1 MTEEM
6 NEPQAQTEIIDAPQ
20 EQAQQTE
27 ETVQETPQADV
38 QETEQQ
44 ASEVEASTDNQEQ
57 VTADDGKPKPI
68 IEGLTYTSQEEL
80 VKGVKAKDEYIE
92 KLKADLQAKQQ
103 AEQEVYKQL
112 GYQNELQFKNAQV
125 EQQLTTQYQND
136 VAVVENAYNT
146 DLITLNNALDNGQM
160 SEYDYQNKIA
170 ELQQLAV
177 DYLAGVK
184 ANDMARR
191 QQAQYQLQQA
201 QQQQFEQQK
210 KSLYETHKEH
220 KDLIDLFY
228 DPQPTIEKA
237 IAMKQAIAQQ
247 AVEAYKASLQA
258 GQENSAAKAN
268 LNSSVNVG
276 NPVQADSSMPQ
287 SIKAVLAKAEKDPNW
302 YNSNSSKIAELINSG
317 AIK

>member
-6 NEPQAQTEIIDAPQ
+6 NEPQAQTEIIEAPQ
-20 EQAQQTE
+20 EQEQQTE
-27 ETVQETPQADV
+27 ETVQETPQAAV

-44 ASEVEASTDNQEQ
+44 ASEVEASTDNQDVQTE
-57 VTADDGKPKPI
+57 DGKPKPF
-68 IEGLTYTSQEEL
+68 IEGLTYTSPEEV
-80 VKGVKAKDEYIE
+80 VKGIKAKDEYIE
-92 KLKADLQAKQQ
+92 KLKTELQQKQQ

-125 EQQLTTQYQND
+125 EQQLTTQYNND
-136 VAVVENAYNT
+136 VAMVENAYNT
-146 DLITLNNALDNGQM
+146 DLITLNNALDSGTL

-170 ELQQLAV
+170 ELQQLKV
-177 DYLAGVK
+177 DYLAQAK
-184 ANDMARR
+184 AGDLTRR
-191 QQAQYQLQQA
+191 QQAQLQQKQA

-210 KSLYETHKEH
+210 KSLYETHNEQ
-220 KDLIDLFY
+220 KDITDLFY

-258 GQENSAAKAN
+258 GQENSDAKAN

-276 NPVQADSSMPQ
+276 NHVQADSSMPQ
-287 SIKAVLAKAEKDPNW
+287 SIKAVLVKAEKDPNW
-302 YNSNSSKIAELINSG
+302 YNSNSAKIAELINSG
-317 AIK
+317 VIK

>member
-1 MTEEM
+1 MTEEF

-20 EQAQQTE
+20 EQ
-27 ETVQETPQADV
+27 ETVQETPQA
-38 QETEQQ
+38 EEEQ
-44 ASEVEASTDNQEQ
+44 ASEVEASTDNQTQ
-57 VTADDGKPKPI
+57 VDDGKPKPF
-68 IEGLTYTSQEEL
+68 IEGLTYTSPEEV

-92 KLKADLQAKQQ
+92 KLKADLQAKQE

-125 EQQLTTQYQND
+125 EQQLTTQYKND
-136 VAVVENAYNT
+136 VAMVENAYNT
-146 DLITLNNALDNGQM
+146 DLITLNNAFDSGTL
-160 SEYDYQNKIA
+160 SEYDYQNKVA
-170 ELQQLAV
+170 ELQQLKV

-184 ANDMARR
+184 AQDMTRR
-191 QQAQYQLQQA
+191 QQSQYQLQQA

-210 KSLYETHKEH
+210 NSLYESHKEH
-220 KDLIDLFY
+220 KELIDLFY

-258 GQENSAAKAN
+258 GQENSQAKAN

-302 YNSNSSKIAELINSG
+302 YNSNSTKIAELINSG
-317 AIK
+317 AIR

>member
-6 NEPQAQTEIIDAPQ
+6 NEPQAQTEIIEAPQ
-20 EQAQQTE
+20 EQTQTE

-38 QETEQQ
+38 QEEQT
-44 ASEVEASTDNQEQ
+44 SEVEASTDNQEAQ
-57 VTADDGKPKPI
+57 TEEP
-68 IEGLTYTSQEEL
+68 ETFLYTYKTKEEAE
-80 VKGVKAKDEYIE
+80 KGIQAKDEYIE
-92 KLKADLQAKQQ
+92 KLKTELQQKQQ

-125 EQQLTTQYQND
+125 EQQLATQYKND
-136 VAVVENAYNT
+136 VAMVENAYNT
-146 DLITLNNALDNGQM
+146 DLITLNNALDSGTL

-170 ELQQLAV
+170 ELQQLKV
-177 DYLAGVK
+177 DYLAQAK
-184 ANDMARR
+184 AGDLTRR
-191 QQAQYQLQQA
+191 QQAQLQQKQA

-210 KSLYETHKEH
+210 NSLYETHKEH

-258 GQENSAAKAN
+258 GQENSQAKAN

-302 YNSNSSKIAELINSG
+302 YNSNSTKIAELINSG

>member
-1 MTEEM
+1 M
-6 NEPQAQTEIIDAPQ
+6 NEPQAQAEIIEAPQ
-20 EQAQQTE
+20 EQEQQTE

-38 QETEQQ
+38 QEEQT
-44 ASEVEASTDNQEQ
+44 SEVEASTDNQEAQ
-57 VTADDGKPKPI
+57 TEDGKPKPI

-125 EQQLTTQYQND
+125 EQQLSTQYNND
-136 VAVVENAYNT
+136 VAMVEQAYNT

-160 SEYDYQNKIA
+160 SEYDYQNKI
-170 ELQQLAV
+170 QQLEQLKV

-191 QQAQYQLQQA
+191 QQAQYQLQQV

-210 KSLYETHKEH
+210 NSLYETHKEH
-220 KDLIDLFY
+220 KELIDLFY

-258 GQENSAAKAN
+258 GQENSQAKAN

-302 YNSNSSKIAELINSG
+302 YNSNSTKIAELINSG

>member
-20 EQAQQTE
+20 EQEQQTE
-27 ETVQETPQADV
+27 ETVQETPTPQAEA
-38 QETEQQ
+38 QEEQ
-44 ASEVEASTDNQEQ
+44 ANEVEASTDNQTAETQTEPDTFVYTYKSKEEAEQ
-57 VTADDGKPKPI
+57 GI
-68 IEGLTYTSQEEL
+68 
-80 VKGVKAKDEYIE
+80 KAKDEYIE
-92 KLKADLQAKQQ
+92 KLKSDLQAKQQ

-125 EQQLTTQYQND
+125 EQQLSTQYNND
-136 VAVVENAYNT
+136 VATVENAYNT

-160 SEYDYQNKIA
+160 SEYDYQNKVA
-170 ELQQLAV
+170 ELQQLKV

-184 ANDMARR
+184 ANDMTRR
-191 QQAQYQLQQA
+191 QQAQYQAQIA
-201 QQQQFEQQK
+201 QQQAFEQQK
-210 KSLYETHKEH
+210 NSLYETHKEH
-220 KDLIDLFY
+220 KELIDLFY

-237 IAMKQAIAQQ
+237 IAYENVVVQR
-247 AVEAYKASLQA
+247 AVEAYKKSLQA
-258 GQENSAAKAN
+258 GQENSQAKAN

-302 YNSNSSKIAELINSG
+302 YNSNNAKIQQLIAEG
-317 AIK
+317 VIK

>member
-6 NEPQAQTEIIDAPQ
+6 NEPQAQTEIIEAPQ

-27 ETVQETPQADV
+27 ETVQETPQAEV

-44 ASEVEASTDNQEQ
+44 ASEVEASTDNQTAETQTEPDTFVYTYKSKEEAEQ
-57 VTADDGKPKPI
+57 GI
-68 IEGLTYTSQEEL
+68 
-80 VKGVKAKDEYIE
+80 KAKDEYIE
-92 KLKADLQAKQQ
+92 KLKSDLQAKQQ

-125 EQQLTTQYQND
+125 EQQLSTQYQND
-136 VAVVENAYNT
+136 VAMVENAYNT

-160 SEYDYQNKIA
+160 SEYDYQNKVA
-170 ELQQLAV
+170 ELQQLKV

-184 ANDMARR
+184 ANDMTRR
-191 QQAQYQLQQA
+191 QQAQYQAQQA
-201 QQQQFEQQK
+201 QTQAFEQQK

-258 GQENSAAKAN
+258 GQENSDAKAN

-302 YNSNSSKIAELINSG
+302 YNSNSAKIAELINSG

>member
-27 ETVQETPQADV
+27 ETVQETPQADA

-44 ASEVEASTDNQEQ
+44 ANEVEASTDNQTAETQTEPDTFVYTYKSKKEEEQ
-57 VTADDGKPKPI
+57 GIKD
-68 IEGLTYTSQEEL
+68 
-80 VKGVKAKDEYIE
+80 KDEYIE
-92 KLKADLQAKQQ
+92 KLKTELQQKQQ
-103 AEQEVYKQL
+103 AEQDVYKQL

-125 EQQLTTQYQND
+125 EQQLTTQYKND
-136 VAVVENAYNT
+136 VAMVENAYNT

-160 SEYDYQNKIA
+160 SEYDYQNKVA
-170 ELQQLAV
+170 ELQQLKV

-184 ANDMARR
+184 ANDMTRR

-201 QQQQFEQQK
+201 QQQALEQQK
-210 KSLYETHKEH
+210 NSLYETHKEH

-258 GQENSAAKAN
+258 GQENSQAKAN

-302 YNSNSSKIAELINSG
+302 YNSNSTKIAELINSG

>member
-20 EQAQQTE
+20 AEA
-27 ETVQETPQADV
+27 
-38 QETEQQ
+38 QETEEQ
-44 ASEVEASTDNQEQ
+44 ANEVEASTDNQTAETQTEPDTFVYTYKSKEEAEQ
-57 VTADDGKPKPI
+57 GI
-68 IEGLTYTSQEEL
+68 
-80 VKGVKAKDEYIE
+80 KAKDEYIE

-125 EQQLTTQYQND
+125 EQQLTTQYNND
-136 VAVVENAYNT
+136 VAMVENAYNT

-160 SEYDYQNKIA
+160 SEYDYQNKVA
-170 ELQQLAV
+170 ELQQLKV

-184 ANDMARR
+184 ANDMTRR
-191 QQAQYQLQQA
+191 QQAQYQAQQSQA
-201 QQQQFEQQK
+201 QALEQQK
-210 KSLYETHKEH
+210 NSLYETHKEH

-237 IAMKQAIAQQ
+237 IAMKQAIAKQ

-258 GQENSAAKAN
+258 GQENRSEEHT
-268 LNSSVNVG
+268 S
-276 NPVQADSSMPQ
+276 
-287 SIKAVLAKAEKDPNW
+287 E
-302 YNSNSSKIAELINSG
+302 
-317 AIK
+317 

>member
-6 NEPQAQTEIIDAPQ
+6 NASQEQTQEIIAPQ
-20 EQAQQTE
+20 EQQTE
-27 ETVQETPQADV
+27 TETVQEAPTPQAEA
-38 QETEQQ
+38 QETEQ
-44 ASEVEASTDNQEQ
+44 ASEVEASTDNQDVQTE
-57 VTADDGKPKPI
+57 DGKPKPF
-68 IEGLTYTSQEEL
+68 IEGLTYTSPEEV

-92 KLKADLQAKQQ
+92 KLKTELQQKQQ

-125 EQQLTTQYQND
+125 EQQLTTQYKND
-136 VAVVENAYNT
+136 VGMVEQAYNT

-160 SEYDYQNKIA
+160 SEYDYQNKVA
-170 ELQQLAV
+170 ELQQLKV

-184 ANDMARR
+184 ANDMTRR
-191 QQAQYQLQQA
+191 QQAQYQAQTA
-201 QQQQFEQQK
+201 QQQALEQQK
-210 KSLYETHKEH
+210 NSLYETHKEH
-220 KDLIDLFY
+220 KELIDLFY

-237 IAMKQAIAQQ
+237 IAYENVVVQR
-247 AVEAYKASLQA
+247 AVEAYKKSLQA
-258 GQENSAAKAN
+258 GQENSQAKAN

-302 YNSNSSKIAELINSG
+302 YNSNNAKIQQLIAEG
-317 AIK
+317 VIK

>member
-1 MTEEM
+1 MTEEI
-6 NEPQAQTEIIDAPQ
+6 NEPQAQTQEIEAPQ
-20 EQAQQTE
+20 EQEQAEQ
-27 ETVQETPQADV
+27 VQNETPQAEAQD
-38 QETEQQ
+38 TQ
-44 ASEVEASTDNQEQ
+44 ASDVEASTDNQEP
-57 VTADDGKPKPI
+57 VTSDTVDDKPKPI
-68 IEGLTYTSQEEL
+68 IEGLTYTSKEEL

-125 EQQLTTQYQND
+125 EQQLTTQYNND
-136 VAVVENAYNT
+136 VAMVENAYNT
-146 DLITLNNALDNGQM
+146 DLITLNNALDSGTL

-170 ELQQLAV
+170 ELQQLKV

-184 ANDMARR
+184 ANDMTRR
-191 QQAQYQLQQA
+191 QQAAYQAQQA
-201 QQQQFEQQK
+201 QAQAIEQQK
-210 KSLYETHKEH
+210 NSLYEAHKEH

-237 IAMKQAIAQQ
+237 IAMKQKIAEQ

-258 GQENSAAKAN
+258 GQENSDAKAN

-302 YNSNSSKIAELINSG
+302 YNSNNAKIQQLIAEG
-317 AIK
+317 VIK

>member
-6 NEPQAQTEIIDAPQ
+6 NEPQAQTEIIEAPQ
-20 EQAQQTE
+20 EQTTA
-27 ETVQETPQADV
+27 ETVQEPQADV
-38 QETEQQ
+38 QTKQ
-44 ASEVEASTDNQEQ
+44 ASKVEASTDNQEPITSDT
-57 VTADDGKPKPI
+57 VDDKPKPI

-92 KLKADLQAKQQ
+92 KLKTELQQKQQ

-125 EQQLTTQYQND
+125 EQQLSTQYKND
-136 VAVVENAYNT
+136 VAMVEQAYNT

-160 SEYDYQNKIA
+160 SEYDYQNKVA
-170 ELQQLAV
+170 ELQQLKV

-184 ANDMARR
+184 ANDMTRR
-191 QQAQYQLQQA
+191 QQAQYQAQTA
-201 QQQQFEQQK
+201 QQQALEQPK
-210 KSLYETHKEH
+210 NSLYETHKEH
-220 KDLIDLFY
+220 KELIDLFY

-237 IAMKQAIAQQ
+237 IAYENVVVQR
-247 AVEAYKASLQA
+247 AVEAYKKSLQA
-258 GQENSAAKAN
+258 GQENSQAKAN

-302 YNSNSSKIAELINSG
+302 YNSNNAKIQQLIAEG
-317 AIK
+317 VIK

>member
-44 ASEVEASTDNQEQ
+44 ASEVEASTDNQEAQ
-57 VTADDGKPKPI
+57 TEDGKPKPI

-160 SEYDYQNKIA
+160 SEYDYQNKI
-170 ELQQLAV
+170 QQLEQLKV

-184 ANDMARR
+184 ANDMTRR
-191 QQAQYQLQQA
+191 QQAQYQAQQA
-201 QQQQFEQQK
+201 EAQALEQQK
-210 KSLYETHKEH
+210 NSLYETHKGH

-258 GQENSAAKAN
+258 GQENSDAKAN

-302 YNSNSSKIAELINSG
+302 YNSNNAKIQQLIAEG
-317 AIK
+317 VIK

>member
-20 EQAQQTE
+20 AEA
-27 ETVQETPQADV
+27 
-38 QETEQQ
+38 QETEEQ
-44 ASEVEASTDNQEQ
+44 ANEVEASTDNQTAETQTEPDTFVYTYKSKEEAEQ
-57 VTADDGKPKPI
+57 GI
-68 IEGLTYTSQEEL
+68 
-80 VKGVKAKDEYIE
+80 KAKDEYIE

-125 EQQLTTQYQND
+125 EQQLTTQYKND
-136 VAVVENAYNT
+136 VATVENAYNT
-146 DLITLNNALDNGQM
+146 DLITLNNALDNEQM
-160 SEYDYQNKIA
+160 NEYDYQNKVA
-170 ELQQLAV
+170 ELQQLKV

-184 ANDMARR
+184 ANDMTRR

-201 QQQQFEQQK
+201 QQQAFEQQK

-237 IAMKQAIAQQ
+237 IAYENVVVQR
-247 AVEAYKASLQA
+247 AVEAYKKSLQA
-258 GQENSAAKAN
+258 GQ
-268 LNSSVNVG
+268 
-276 NPVQADSSMPQ
+276 
-287 SIKAVLAKAEKDPNW
+287 
-302 YNSNSSKIAELINSG
+302 
-317 AIK
+317 

>member
-6 NEPQAQTEIIDAPQ
+6 NATQEQTQEIIPPQ
-20 EQAQQTE
+20 EQQTE
-27 ETVQETPQADV
+27 TETVQEAPTPQADA

-44 ASEVEASTDNQEQ
+44 ANEVEASTDNQTAETQTEPDTFVYTYKSKEEAEQ
-57 VTADDGKPKPI
+57 GI
-68 IEGLTYTSQEEL
+68 
-80 VKGVKAKDEYIE
+80 KAKDEYIE
-92 KLKADLQAKQQ
+92 KLKSDLQAKQQ

-125 EQQLTTQYQND
+125 EQQLTTQYKND
-136 VAVVENAYNT
+136 VAMVENAYNT

-160 SEYDYQNKIA
+160 SEYDYQNKVA
-170 ELQQLAV
+170 ELQQLKV

-184 ANDMARR
+184 ANDMTRR
-191 QQAQYQLQQA
+191 QQAQYQAQQA
-201 QQQQFEQQK
+201 QTQALEQQK

-220 KDLIDLFY
+220 KDLIDLLY

-258 GQENSAAKAN
+258 GQENSQAKAN

-302 YNSNSSKIAELINSG
+302 YNSNSTKIAELINSG

>member
-1 MTEEM
+1 M
-6 NEPQAQTEIIDAPQ
+6 NASQEQTQEIIAPQ
-20 EQAQQTE
+20 EQQTE
-27 ETVQETPQADV
+27 TETVQEPQADV
-38 QETEQQ
+38 QTEQ
-44 ASEVEASTDNQEQ
+44 ASKVEASTDNQKPLEQ
-57 VTADDGKPKPI
+57 TDDKPKPI
-68 IEGLTYTSQEEL
+68 IDGLTYTSQEEL

-92 KLKADLQAKQQ
+92 KLKSDLQAKQQ

-125 EQQLTTQYQND
+125 EQQLSTQYKNE
-136 VAVVENAYNT
+136 VAMVENAYNT
-146 DLITLNNALDNGQM
+146 DLITLNNALDGGTL

-170 ELQQLAV
+170 ELQQLKV

-184 ANDMARR
+184 ANDMTRR
-191 QQAQYQLQQA
+191 QQAQYQAQTA
-201 QQQQFEQQK
+201 QQKAFEQQK
-210 KSLYETHKEH
+210 NSLYETHKEH
-220 KDLIDLFY
+220 KELIDLFY

-237 IAMKQAIAQQ
+237 IAMKQAIAKQ

-258 GQENSAAKAN
+258 GQENSDAKAN

-302 YNSNSSKIAELINSG
+302 YNKNYSKIMAQFG
-317 AIK
+317 

>member
-44 ASEVEASTDNQEQ
+44 ASEVEASTDNQTAETQTEPDTFVYTYKSKEEAEQ
-57 VTADDGKPKPI
+57 GI
-68 IEGLTYTSQEEL
+68 
-80 VKGVKAKDEYIE
+80 KAKDEYIE
-92 KLKADLQAKQQ
+92 KLKTDLQQKQQ
-103 AEQEVYKQL
+103 AERDVYKQL

-125 EQQLTTQYQND
+125 EQQLTTQYKND
-136 VAVVENAYNT
+136 VAMVENAYNT

-160 SEYDYQNKIA
+160 SEYDYQNKVA
-170 ELQQLAV
+170 ELQQLKV

-184 ANDMARR
+184 AQDMTRR

-228 DPQPTIEKA
+228 HPQPTIEKA
-237 IAMKQAIAQQ
+237 IAMKQAIAKQ

-258 GQENSAAKAN
+258 GQEN
-268 LNSSVNVG
+268 
-276 NPVQADSSMPQ
+276 
-287 SIKAVLAKAEKDPNW
+287 
-302 YNSNSSKIAELINSG
+302 
-317 AIK
+317 

>member
-1 MTEEM
+1 MTEEF

-20 EQAQQTE
+20 EQTTA
-27 ETVQETPQADV
+27 ETVQEPQADV
-38 QETEQQ
+38 QTEQ
-44 ASEVEASTDNQEQ
+44 ASKVEVSTDNQEP
-57 VTADDGKPKPI
+57 VTSDTVDDKPKPI

-125 EQQLTTQYQND
+125 EQQLSTQYKND
-136 VAVVENAYNT
+136 VAMVEQAYNT

-160 SEYDYQNKIA
+160 SEYDYQNKVA
-170 ELQQLAV
+170 ELQQLKV

-184 ANDMARR
+184 ANDMTRR
-191 QQAQYQLQQA
+191 QQAQYQAQTA
-201 QQQQFEQQK
+201 QQQALEQQK
-210 KSLYETHKEH
+210 NSLYETHKEH
-220 KDLIDLFY
+220 KELIDLFY

-237 IAMKQAIAQQ
+237 IAYENVVVQR
-247 AVEAYKASLQA
+247 AVEAYKKSLQA
-258 GQENSAAKAN
+258 GQENSQAKAN

-302 YNSNSSKIAELINSG
+302 YNSNSTKIAELINSG